1 MMRKFTSLYESFISR
16 YTRGGFLTGDI
27 VKFKEGALKNEWF
40 KKQGSSI
47 VEKAKQFAD
56 SGLHMRVSS
65 VKTLRPSSQP
75 GFVEGNNSD
84 DFYCDVTLELAPG
97 CYKDFMTLPAG
108 ILEYKDYYPNLPEVP
123 EGLKRDNNINIKPK
137 ELEEEKATA
146 AAILNPTY
154 QTSQTDR
161 GDGKNSPSEIELKN
175 TNVKIPSKPA
185 EGSKN
190 PSVASYT
197 YNYLPKS

>member
-1 MMRKFTSLYESFISR
+1 MRKFTSLYESFISR

-47 VEKAKQFAD
+47 LEKAKQFSE
-56 SGLHMRVSS
+56 SGLLMRVSA
-65 VKTLRPSSQP
+65 VKTNRPSTQP
-75 GFVEGNNSD
+75 GFVEANNAD

-97 CYKDFMTLPAG
+97 CYKDFLTLPAA

-123 EGLKRDNNINIKPK
+123 EGLKRPNNSNITPK
-137 ELEEEKATA
+137 QVDEENTKDPHYM
-146 AAILNPTY
+146 NPGY
-154 QTSQTDR
+154 QTSNTDR
-161 GDGKNSPSEIELKN
+161 GNGKNTPSEIQLQN
-175 TNVKIPSKPA
+175 TNIKIPSSPA
-185 EGSKN
+185 VGQKN

-197 YNYLPKS
+197 HNYLPKS

>member
-1 MMRKFTSLYESFISR
+1 MRKFTSLYESFISR

-27 VKFKEGALKNEWF
+27 VKFKDGALKNEWF
-40 KKQGSSI
+40 AKQGSAI
-47 VEKAKQFAD
+47 LEKAKQFAE
-56 SGLHMRVSS
+56 SGLLMRVSA
-65 VKTLRPSSQP
+65 VKTNRPSVQP
-75 GFVEGNNSD
+75 GFVEANNAD

-97 CYKDFMTLPAG
+97 CYKDFITLPAS

-123 EGLKRDNNINIKPK
+123 EGLKRPNNTNINPK
-137 ELEEEKATA
+137 EIEEEKSKDPHH
-146 AAILNPTY
+146 LNPTY

-161 GDGKNSPSEIELKN
+161 GNGKNSPSEVELKN

-185 EGSKN
+185 EGEKN

-197 YNYLPKS
+197 HNYLPKT

>member
-1 MMRKFTSLYESFISR
+1 MRKFTSLYESFISR

-40 KKQGSSI
+40 QKQGFSI
-47 VEKAKQFAD
+47 LEKAKQFAD
-56 SGLHMRVSS
+56 SGLLMRVSA
-65 VKTLRPSSQP
+65 VKTIRPSSQP

-97 CYKDFMTLPAG
+97 CYKDFMTFPAS

-123 EGLKRDNNINIKPK
+123 DGLKRPNNSNISPK
-137 ELEEEKATA
+137 EIEEEKTKNPHY
-146 AAILNPTY
+146 LNPTY

-161 GDGKNSPSEIELKN
+161 GDGKNSLSEIELKN

-185 EGSKN
+185 EGEKN

-197 YNYLPKS
+197 HNYLPKV